1 MKLRRATLEELA
13 AIAAVD
19 DTRPEQPG
27 DRDHG
32 VEPLLERSHREPRVE
47 WLRRRIDRGEC
58 TVAIVAGGSGAPHE
72 GAIAGFLVDDDA
84 FFDRTF
90 IRLVVVAN
98 THRRRGVA
106 NALVADAESRARTH
120 TVFSSSHRSNTAM
133 HALLRKRGW
142 VESGVIEGLDE
153 MDPEIVFRKR
163 VR

>member
-1 MKLRRATLEELA
+1 MNVRRATLDELA
-13 AIAAVD
+13 AIVAV
-19 DTRPEQPG
+19 

-32 VEPLLERSHREPRVE
+32 VEPRVE

-58 TVAIVAGGSGAPHE
+58 VVAVVPEAPGH
-72 GAIAGFLVDDDA
+72 GTIAGFLVSDDA

-90 IRLVVVAN
+90 IRLVVVSKQ
-98 THRRRGVA
+98 HRRHGVA
-106 NALVADAESRARTH
+106 NALVADAEARARTP
-120 TVFSSSHRSNTAM
+120 TVFSSSNRSNTAM

-153 MDPEIVFRKR
+153 LDPEIVFRKR

>member
-1 MKLRRATLEELA
+1 MILRRATLDDLA
-13 AIAAVD
+13 AIVAV
-19 DTRPEQPG
+19 

-32 VEPLLERSHREPRVE
+32 VAPRTE
-47 WLRRRIDRGEC
+47 WLRRRIDRSEC
-58 TVAIVAGGSGAPHE
+58 VLAIAE
-72 GAIAGFLVDDDA
+72 GALAGFLVDDDA

-98 THRRRGVA
+98 RHRRRGVA
-106 NALVADAESRARTH
+106 DALVADAESRARTP
-120 TVFSSSHRSNTAM
+120 TVFSSSNRSNTAM

-153 MDPEIVFRKR
+153 LDPEIVFRKR

>member
-1 MKLRRATLEELA
+1 VILRPATTDDLA
-13 AIAAVD
+13 AILAV
-19 DTRPEQPG
+19 

-32 VEPLLERSHREPRVE
+32 VEPRVE

-58 TVAIVAGGSGAPHE
+58 MLALVNGE
-72 GAIAGFLVDDDA
+72 LAGFLVDDDA

-90 IRLVVVAN
+90 IRLVVVN
-98 THRRRGVA
+98 KKHRRNGVA

-120 TVFSSSHRSNTAM
+120 TVFSSSNRSNTAM

-142 VESGVIEGLDE
+142 VESGIIEGLDE
-153 MDPEIVFRKR
+153 LDPEVVFRKR

>member
-1 MKLRRATLEELA
+1 VNLRRATLDDLA
-13 AIAAVD
+13 AIVAV
-19 DTRPEQPG
+19 

-32 VEPLLERSHREPRVE
+32 VAPRID

-58 TVAIVAGGSGAPHE
+58 MLSICDGDL
-72 GAIAGFLVDDDA
+72 AGFLVDDDA

-90 IRLVVVAN
+90 IRLVVVAHK
-98 THRRRGVA
+98 HRRSGVA
-106 NALVADAESRARTH
+106 NALVADAESRARTP
-120 TVFSSSHRSNTAM
+120 TVFSSSNRSNTAM

>member
-1 MKLRRATLEELA
+1 MILRPATHDDLA
-13 AIAAVD
+13 AILAV
-19 DTRPEQPG
+19 

-32 VEPLLERSHREPRVE
+32 VEPRVG

-58 TVAIVAGGSGAPHE
+58 MLALVDGE
-72 GAIAGFLVDDDA
+72 LAGFLVDDDA

-90 IRLVVVAN
+90 IRLVVVSKN
-98 THRRRGVA
+98 HRRHGVA
-106 NALVADAESRARTH
+106 NALVADAEARARTH
-120 TVFSSSHRSNTAM
+120 TVFSSSNRSNTAM

-153 MDPEIVFRKR
+153 LDPEVVFRKR